1 MASEK
6 LYRNTLIVVL
16 KLYKHSLVSDS
27 VWYNRPRS
35 LVTLS
40 DSRVVGFV
48 LGKVHS
54 VIPGVSF
61 RGELRFL
68 EFQFH

>member
-16 KLYKHSLVSDS
+16 KLYKHSLISDS

-40 DSRVVGFV
+40 DSRVVGLV

-61 RGELRFL
+61 RSELRFL